1 MLASFAEVTAPD
13 KERRGMDDEI
23 PGQAWL
29 MPL

>member
-1 MLASFAEVTAPD
+1 MLGSSAEVTAPG

-23 PGQAWL
+23 PAQGWL